1 MAAEESQAVVD
12 EENQAAAAVED
23 IKGITEILDQD
34 INQMV
39 AEAIQTKEAVAEAAA
54 ETAAEVTELE
64 VAG

>member
-1 MAAEESQAVVD
+1 MVRM
-12 EENQAAAAVED
+12 ED
-23 IKGITEILDQD
+23 IKGITEILDRG

>member
-12 EENQAAAAVED
+12 EENQAAAVED

-39 AEAIQTKEAVAEAAA
+39 AEAIQIKVAVAEVAPEA
-54 ETAAEVTELE
+54 TAEVTEVE
-64 VAG
+64 VEG